1 MKKHGVALLGFG
13 VVGGGVADL
22 ITANRNEITAYL
34 GCEVEIRK
42 ILDLRDFPDSPFA
55 TLITHDYADILAD
68 DGVDTVIEMMG
79 GSHPAY
85 EYTVAALKSG
95 KNVITSNKEAVANFG
110 DEFTALAN
118 ENGVSYRF
126 EAAVG
131 GGIPVINP
139 LLSCIRQNKIREVR
153 GILNGTTNYIL
164 TKMFTYGDS
173 FENALSDAQ
182 AKGYAEAN
190 PDADVLGTDAC
201 RKITILTAL
210 AKDKLFDVKSVHT
223 EGITA
228 IRKADVLAAE
238 KISHKIKL
246 LGRCIAE
253 GEKEY
258 VMVAPFLIPADSPL
272 AAVNGVYNAVE
283 VVAEPLGNVMFYGQG
298 AGAGA
303 TASAVVG
310 DLLPIISCGNANPT
324 PPSFN
329 RVDYPAS
336 DSFGDFESRKYI
348 AFAKEY
354 EAKVKEIFTGGEF
367 IESDECIVITNVES
381 EKKTEEKISAIGASP
396 LSKIRFL

>member
-22 ITANRNEITAYL
+22 ITNNQAQLKSYL
-34 GCEVEIRK
+34 GCEVQIRK
-42 ILDLRDFPDSPFA
+42 ILDLRDFPTSPFA
-55 TLITHDYADILAD
+55 SLVTHNFEDVLSDTE
-68 DGVDTVIEMMG
+68 VDTVMEMMG

-85 EYTVAALKSG
+85 EYTVAALRAG
-95 KNVITSNKEAVANFG
+95 KNVITSNKEVVANYG
-110 DEFTALAN
+110 DEFVALAD
-118 ENGVSYRF
+118 EMGVSYRF

-139 LLSCIRQNKIREVR
+139 LLGCVRQNKIREVR

-173 FENALSDAQ
+173 FENALKDAQ

-210 AKDKLFDVKSVHT
+210 MADKLFDVNTVHT
-223 EGITA
+223 EGITG
-228 IRKADVLAAE
+228 IRKADVAAAE
-238 KISHKIKL
+238 KMGRKIKL
-246 LGRCIAE
+246 LGRCIIE
-253 GEKEY
+253 DGKEY
-258 VMVAPFLIPADSPL
+258 VMVAPFLLPSDSPL
-272 AAVNGVYNAVE
+272 ASVSGVYNGVE
-283 VVAEPLGNVMFYGQG
+283 VVGEPIGNVMFYGQG

-310 DLLPIISCGNANPT
+310 DLLPIISYGSKSPII
-324 PPSFN
+324 PGLN

-336 DSFGDFESRKYI
+336 DSFGDFKSQKYI
-348 AFAKEY
+348 AIAKEH
-354 EAKVKEIFTGGEF
+354 EATAKEIFTGAEF
-367 IESDECIVITNVES
+367 IDSDECAFITARETES
-381 EKKTEEKISAIGASP
+381 ETNSKLDSIGAAV
-396 LSKIRFL
+396 LSKIRLL